1 MTHACPGAT
10 ADVTPQ
16 LRADDPY
23 MTRNREPSRRPA
35 ADDQRFLDTLIFWRS
50 LYAER
55 GPQDSVP
62 VVSLSSMVAAMNR
75 LLAAPTA

>member
-1 MTHACPGAT
+1 MPRLTVPS
-10 ADVTPQ
+10 AD
-16 LRADDPY
+16 R
-23 MTRNREPSRRPA
+23 
-35 ADDQRFLDTLIFWRS
+35 RFLDTLIFWRS

-75 LLAAPTA
+75 LLAAPIA

>member
-1 MTHACPGAT
+1 
-10 ADVTPQ
+10 
-16 LRADDPY
+16 
-23 MTRNREPSRRPA
+23 MTRNREPSRRPT
-35 ADDQRFLDTLIFWRS
+35 ADDRRFLDTLIFWRS

-55 GPQDSVP
+55 GPQDSVA